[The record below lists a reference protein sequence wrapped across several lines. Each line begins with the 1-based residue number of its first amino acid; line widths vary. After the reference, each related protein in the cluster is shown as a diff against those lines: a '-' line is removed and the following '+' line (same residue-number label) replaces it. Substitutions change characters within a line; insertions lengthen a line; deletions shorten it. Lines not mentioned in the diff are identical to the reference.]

1 MSLNKRMTVLLIL
14 TISFFVILFGSA
26 ILGSILSELQPLCV
40 WIALGA
46 VIVYSIASITFVLI
60 TRKKDKK
67 KLDDME

>member
-14 TISFFVILFGSA
+14 TISFFAILFG
-26 ILGSILSELQPLCV
+26 IVVLGSILTELQLLCV

-46 VIVYSIASITFVLI
+46 VIVYSVASITFALI

>member
-1 MSLNKRMTVLLIL
+1 MSLNKRMTILPIL
-14 TISFFVILFGSA
+14 TISFFAILFGIV
-26 ILGSILSELQPLCV
+26 ILGSILTEPQLLCV